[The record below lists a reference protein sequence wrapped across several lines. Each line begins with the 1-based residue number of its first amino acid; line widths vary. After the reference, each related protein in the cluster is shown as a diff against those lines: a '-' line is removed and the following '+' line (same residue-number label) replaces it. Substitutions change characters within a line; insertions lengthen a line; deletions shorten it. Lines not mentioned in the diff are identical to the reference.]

1 MDQLVQLRRLQLHI
15 EQLVCSW
22 SSSCALGR
30 AVLPELGCAAPV
42 LGAPVLASVPLLRPG
57 QLWKL
62 RDGVLHHDD
71 FLKTRLA
78 RKLSKREF
86 TKWKSVPYFT
96 PLFNNTLGMFL
107 VYHSFGFRLYY
118 CDTTKYCP
126 EPVPSVLYFPSTF
139 LRHIGLFATSPSTSS
154 NLTWVTL
161 LKTVNQP
168 THTTLNTN
176 LHVKLN
182 FFAERNTI
190 KEYTCDSPTPDLS
203 MPPSLQ

>member
-15 EQLVCSW
+15 EQLVRSW

-42 LGAPVLASVPLLRPG
+42 LGAPVLAFVPLLRPG

-86 TKWKSVPYFT
+86 TKWKFVPYFT
-96 PLFNNTLGMFL
+96 PLFNNTLGVFL
-107 VYHSFGFRLYY
+107 VYHSFGRLSIRSIA
-118 CDTTKYCP
+118 TQRST
-126 EPVPSVLYFPSTF
+126 VPNQCLASYIFPLPF
-139 LRHIGLFATSPSTSS
+139 YATLASSPHRRQRRQT
-154 NLTWVTL
+154 
-161 LKTVNQP
+161 
-168 THTTLNTN
+168 
-176 LHVKLN
+176 
-182 FFAERNTI
+182 
-190 KEYTCDSPTPDLS
+190 
-203 MPPSLQ
+203 